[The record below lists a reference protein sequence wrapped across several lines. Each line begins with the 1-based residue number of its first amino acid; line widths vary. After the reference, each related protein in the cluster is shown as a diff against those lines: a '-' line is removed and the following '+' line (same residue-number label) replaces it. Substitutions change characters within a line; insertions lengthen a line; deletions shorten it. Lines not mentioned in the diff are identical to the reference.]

1 LIVEDIERR
10 KEELEKILEK
20 RRIKIN
26 LDKLEEDIKQYNL
39 INIKLK
45 QSKKVSLT
53 LNKIV
58 KKLDL

>member
-1 LIVEDIERR
+1 MIVEDIERR

-53 LNKIV
+53 LNRIV
-58 KKLDL
+58 KKFD

>member
-1 LIVEDIERR
+1 MIVEDIERR

-53 LNKIV
+53 LNRIF
-58 KKLDL
+58 KKFDK

>member
-1 LIVEDIERR
+1 MIVEDIERR
-10 KEELEKILEK
+10 REELEKILEK

-45 QSKKVSLT
+45 QSKKVSF
-53 LNKIV
+53 
-58 KKLDL
+58 DP